1 MRYNFDIITTKRENT
16 MIIIPARLASTRFP
30 QKVLADIGGLP
41 MVVRTAKR
49 VAHLDDVVV
58 AADDEK
64 IIEVCRAH
72 GVKAMLTSTTHK
84 SGTDRIHECAT
95 ILELD
100 DNELIINVQAD
111 EPFIE
116 PDVVEALMT
125 KLKKLKE
132 SGEEFIM
139 GSCYN
144 SVNADAAKDP
154 NLVKVVLDADLNAI
168 YFSRAKIP
176 HNQSGEAV
184 YFGHIGIYGFS
195 KRSLKEFCSLP
206 DAPIEDIEKLEQ
218 LRAIYHGKKI
228 TMVKVASTG
237 FGIDTKEDLKRAV
250 EIFL

>member
-1 MRYNFDIITTKRENT
+1 

-41 MVVRTAKR
+41 MVVRTAQR
-49 VAHLDDVVV
+49 VAHLDRVVV

-64 IIEVCRAH
+64 IIQVCKEY
-72 GVKAMLTSTTHK
+72 GIEAMMTSTTHK

-95 ILELD
+95 ILKLTD
-100 DNELIINVQAD
+100 DEIIINVQAD

-116 PDVVEALMT
+116 PDVVESLMSQL
-125 KLKKLKE
+125 KLLQNE
-132 SGEEFIM
+132 NEPFIM

-144 SVNADAAKDP
+144 SINADAAKDP
-154 NLVKVVLDADLNAI
+154 NLVKVVLDADQNAI
-168 YFSRAKIP
+168 YFSRSQIPYNQGGGAK
-176 HNQSGEAV
+176 

-195 KRSLKEFCSLP
+195 KKSLQEFCSLR

-218 LRAIYHGKKI
+218 LRAIYHQKKI
-228 TMVKVASTG
+228 SMVKVASTG
-237 FGIDTKEDLKRAV
+237 FGIDTKEDLKRAI

>member
-1 MRYNFDIITTKRENT
+1 

-49 VAHLDDVVV
+49 VAHVDRVVV
-58 AADDEK
+58 AADDEQIIK
-64 IIEVCRAH
+64 ICKEHGIE
-72 GVKAMLTSTTHK
+72 AMLTSTTHK

-95 ILELD
+95 LLNLS
-100 DNELIINVQAD
+100 DNEIIINVQAD

-116 PDVVEALMT
+116 PEVVEVLMY
-125 KLKKLKE
+125 KLKE
-132 SGEEFIM
+132 LQAKEEPFIM

-144 SVNADAAKDP
+144 AINADSAEDP
-154 NLVKVVLDADLNAI
+154 NLVKVVLDNENNAI

-176 HNQSGEAV
+176 YNRSGRAN

-195 KRSLKEFCSLP
+195 KKSLKEFCNLS
-206 DAPIEDIEKLEQ
+206 DAPIEDIEGLEQ
-218 LRAIYHGKKI
+218 LRAVYHQKKI
-228 TMVKVASTG
+228 TMIKVASTG
-237 FGIDTKEDLKRAV
+237 FGIDTPEDLKRAI

>member
-1 MRYNFDIITTKRENT
+1 

-30 QKVLADIGGLP
+30 QKVIADIGGLP

-49 VAHLDDVVV
+49 VAHLDRVVV

-64 IIEVCRAH
+64 IIKICKEH
-72 GVKAMLTSTTHK
+72 GIEAMLTSTTHK

-116 PDVVEALMT
+116 PDVVESLM
-125 KLKKLKE
+125 KKLRMLQE
-132 SGEEFIM
+132 NNEPFIM

-144 SVNADAAKDP
+144 AINADSAQDP
-154 NLVKVVLDADLNAI
+154 NLVKVVLDDTDNAI
-168 YFSRAKIP
+168 YFSRSAIPYNQGGGAK
-176 HNQSGEAV
+176 

-195 KRSLKEFCSLP
+195 KKSLKEFCSLK

-218 LRAIYHGKKI
+218 LRAIYHQKKI

-237 FGIDTKEDLKRAV
+237 FGIDTKEDLARAI

>member
-1 MRYNFDIITTKRENT
+1 

-49 VAHLDDVVV
+49 VAHLDRVVV

-64 IIEVCRAH
+64 IIQICKEH
-72 GVKAMLTSTTHK
+72 GIDAMLTSTTHK

-95 ILELD
+95 ILKLD
-100 DNELIINVQAD
+100 DDEIIINVQAD

-116 PDVVEALMT
+116 PDVVSVLI
-125 KLKKLKE
+125 KRLKTLQKGNE
-132 SGEEFIM
+132 PFIM

-144 SVNADAAKDP
+144 SINADAAKDP
-154 NLVKVVLDADLNAI
+154 NLVKVVLDEENNAI
-168 YFSRAKIP
+168 YFSRSLIP
-176 HNQSGEAV
+176 YNRSGRAN

-195 KRSLKEFCSLP
+195 KKSLKEFCNLD
-206 DAPIEDIEKLEQ
+206 DAPIEDIEGLEQ
-218 LRAIYHGKKI
+218 LRAIHHQKKI
-228 TMVKVASTG
+228 TMIKVASTG
-237 FGIDTKEDLKRAV
+237 FGIDTQEDLARAI